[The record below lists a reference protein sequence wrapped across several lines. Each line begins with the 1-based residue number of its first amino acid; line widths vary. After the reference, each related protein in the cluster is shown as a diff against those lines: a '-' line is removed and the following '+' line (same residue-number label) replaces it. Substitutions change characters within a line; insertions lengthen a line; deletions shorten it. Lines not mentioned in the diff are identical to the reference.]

1 MRFTR
6 PDSLPFDLSPLKV
19 STKLDSHLS
28 GLSLALEALT
38 SHHQGRLITSVLQD
52 AGRLDSELSHL
63 GHHTL
68 WMASIFVL
76 RKLFH
81 GEIAPLRSLSE
92 PREQERIG
100 RQAEESILGLLA
112 ILVHGLT
119 DDGEINQ
126 WVSQEVIVLVVAV
139 REHKQLQQ
147 LNELEASLLSQG
159 VQKPRE
165 ALIGEVHQ
173 RLEHGKPALLSLLL
187 GLPLVKERLVSQ
199 LVVKG
204 HRSEASPLE
213 EEIKVL
219 IVVAITL
226 PRPL

>member
-1 MRFTR
+1 
-6 PDSLPFDLSPLKV
+6 
-19 STKLDSHLS
+19 
-28 GLSLALEALT
+28 
-38 SHHQGRLITSVLQD
+38 
-52 AGRLDSELSHL
+52 
-63 GHHTL
+63 
-68 WMASIFVL
+68 MASVFVL

-81 GEIAPLRSLSE
+81 REIATFRRLSE
-92 PREQERIG
+92 PCEKERIG

-126 WVSQEVIVLVVAV
+126 WICHEVIVLVVAV

-147 LNELEASLLSQG
+147 LNELEASLLTQR

-173 RLEHGKPALLSLLL
+173 RLEHGKPGLLPLLL

-204 HRSEASPLE
+204 HRPEAGPLE

-219 IVVAITL
+219 VVVAITL
-226 PRPL
+226 PWPL